1 MKHTATL
8 FAALHLLVALHNP
21 LYAADTPPRKPNV
34 IFILADDLGIGNV
47 GCYGS
52 DHYRTPHIDQLAATG
67 IRFTQAFTA
76 ALCGPSRALI
86 QTGRYAFRNGSSN
99 QDACMVMPKEELR
112 LARTFKAAG
121 YTTSA
126 IGKWGQLPGEPDEA
140 GFDDYLRFNGSGVYW
155 SQKDEKPERYCVNGQ
170 DLKLGVNEY
179 MPDVMHEQAITFI
192 RAHQAQP
199 FFLYYSLSHVHGD
212 ILPTPDSAA
221 DSADLFGD
229 NILYMDKL
237 VGKLVAELESLK
249 LRDNTLIIF
258 MGDNGTGKG
267 QAPRSTISGKAL
279 SGMKGTMLECGGLVP
294 FIANWPA
301 KTPAGKVSAELI
313 DSTDLLPTFAELIG
327 IQLPENIMFD
337 GHSIAPQLR
346 GEAGT
351 PREWVYNQLAAMWY
365 VRDTKWKLNEKGD
378 LYDMSDAPFSETRV
392 SGDHPARTKLSAVL
406 AKLNPAGGIPDRGD
420 GTGRHANKK
429 KKVD

>member
-1 MKHTATL
+1 
-8 FAALHLLVALHNP
+8 
-21 LYAADTPPRKPNV
+21 
-34 IFILADDLGIGNV
+34 
-47 GCYGS
+47 
-52 DHYRTPHIDQLAATG
+52 
-67 IRFTQAFTA
+67 
-76 ALCGPSRALI
+76 
-86 QTGRYAFRNGSSN
+86 
-99 QDACMVMPKEELR
+99 
-112 LARTFKAAG
+112 
-121 YTTSA
+121 
-126 IGKWGQLPGEPDEA
+126 
-140 GFDDYLRFNGSGVYW
+140 
-155 SQKDEKPERYCVNGQ
+155 
-170 DLKLGVNEY
+170 
-179 MPDVMHEQAITFI
+179 MHEQAITFI

-237 VGKLVAELESLK
+237 VGKLVTELESLE

-258 MGDNGTGKG
+258 MGDNGTGKA

-294 FIANWPA
+294 FIANWPT
-301 KTPAGKVSAELI
+301 KTPAGKASAELI

-327 IQLPENIMFD
+327 IQLPENIVFD

-365 VRDTKWKLNEKGD
+365 VRDTKWKLNEKGEI
-378 LYDMSDAPFSETRV
+378 YDMSDAPFSETRV
-392 SGDHPARTKLSAVL
+392 SGDHPARTKLFRGARQVES
-406 AKLNPAGGIPDRGD
+406 AGGIPDRGD

-429 KKVD
+429 KKVE